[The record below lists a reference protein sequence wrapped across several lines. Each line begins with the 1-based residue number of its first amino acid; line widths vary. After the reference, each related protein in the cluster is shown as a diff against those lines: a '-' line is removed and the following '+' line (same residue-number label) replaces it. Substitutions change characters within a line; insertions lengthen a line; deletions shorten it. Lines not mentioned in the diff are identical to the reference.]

1 MLPIPLSSQ
10 VIPGTVCSA
19 DVVKAHRKALNDLYR
34 AQKAD
39 TALADLMENVP
50 PPREAQLKDAM
61 ASLTRLK
68 AQNRRKMFVDPG
80 LNHPNRSQLT
90 CAQLEQA
97 LQYGLLDGP
106 GPPRRTAIIA
116 PEVHLTVVA
125 GLACMQRSDTVLN
138 ALMTNYFLM
147 EAPTTEARGRQ
158 ACVLLGVCSDDVRCW
173 LRRVRLAPVLVVF
186 SRPPLPFSPAL
197 LCYACCCCAQ
207 PRAKPQEAHS
217 KRPGHC
223 APRMPG
229 AACTSPPRSSSSRAS
244 SQSRG

>member
-1 MLPIPLSSQ
+1 M
-10 VIPGTVCSA
+10 IPGTVCSA

-125 GLACMQRSDTVLN
+125 GMACMQRSDTVLN

-173 LRRVRLAPVLVVF
+173 LRRVRLAPVLVVL
-186 SRPPLPFSPAL
+186 SRPPPSLSRLLCCAMLAAVVLNQGQNHRRHIRNVLGTARQGCLALPAL
-197 LCYACCCCAQ
+197 RLRVPVLLA
-207 PRAKPQEAHS
+207 PVHS
-217 KRPGHC
+217 
-223 APRMPG
+223 PG
-229 AACTSPPRSSSSRAS
+229 AEV
-244 SQSRG
+244 G